1 MKTTRVDR
9 SAPLQRR
16 DLIAIL
22 AYVNRDGR
30 SRTCVDGS
38 FGSAEVHLG
47 RLAAAA
53 GMQ

>member
-1 MKTTRVDR
+1 MKYARLDI

-16 DLIAIL
+16 DLITVL
-22 AYVNRDGR
+22 AYVNRSARAQR
-30 SRTCVDGS
+30 SVDGS
-38 FGSAEVHLG
+38 FDNAEVHLD